1 LGNTEALQLYWAE
14 ISPNSP
20 RAQNSIATILF
31 EQGRYEKSNEFLEKA
46 IQRMP
51 SSALLSMRLLL
62 QKVYVHQATKQDFE
76 ETAKKLQEQPFD
88 AQAIQGLRTLVE
100 FICNNHLSNAYGD
113 DSLVL
118 INYLEQYAV
127 QYNQL
132 PLFQRLMPYLKAKI
146 YLDIGDS
153 NQALNEYLNAVPKY
167 NDVEAGMMMVAEL
180 GSAKYPHQ
188 ALILLEKVKEIYKK
202 ESTSSLRRSRAEYDF
217 EILRVE
223 TILNEQIKH
232 KEAL

>member
-1 LGNTEALQLYWAE
+1 
-14 ISPNSP
+14 
-20 RAQNSIATILF
+20 
-31 EQGRYEKSNEFLEKA
+31 
-46 IQRMP
+46 
-51 SSALLSMRLLL
+51 
-62 QKVYVHQATKQDFE
+62 
-76 ETAKKLQEQPFD
+76 
-88 AQAIQGLRTLVE
+88 
-100 FICNNHLSNAYGD
+100 
-113 DSLVL
+113 
-118 INYLEQYAV
+118 
-127 QYNQL
+127 
-132 PLFQRLMPYLKAKI
+132 MPYLKAKI